1 MHLTCTQSLLYG
13 ESIELIRECCSCERG
28 YQISN
33 QEPGRECVD
42 RLPSIGTISKLALEA
57 NHLASIE
64 VALAMKLANPQEAI
78 GNCIHGHGT
87 TKHHRKYQN
96 FQVTLPDGTSRT
108 IGMMEMAA
116 GDTMR

>member
-1 MHLTCTQSLLYG
+1 MSLFGNVVLVNVV
-13 ESIELIRECCSCERG
+13 IRTVIKNLAG
-28 YQISN
+28 K
-33 QEPGRECVD
+33 CVD

-64 VALAMKLANPQEAI
+64 VALAMKSANPQEAI
-78 GNCIHGHGT
+78 GNCIHGDGT
-87 TKHHRKYQN
+87 TKHHRKYQH